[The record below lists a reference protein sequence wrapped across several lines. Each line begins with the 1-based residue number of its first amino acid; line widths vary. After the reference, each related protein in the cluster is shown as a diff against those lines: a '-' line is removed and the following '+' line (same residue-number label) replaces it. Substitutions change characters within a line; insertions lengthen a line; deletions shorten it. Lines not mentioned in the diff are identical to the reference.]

1 MGQSDWNLLTAMRS
15 LIVISLF
22 GLALGQVIEP
32 RQAIEPRNT
41 CGTIPSFL
49 SGDRIVGGQDA
60 AAPIPWQV
68 SVRQCQSGGCRF
80 CGGTILDEK
89 TVMCAAHCFT
99 TGQSMNGYYITAGV
113 TNRND
118 GSGQTIEIANGVW
131 NSAMPYSGNNNDF
144 IILKLSSALSFN
156 ENVGAACLPEPGFAP
171 DSTGDTCV
179 VSGWGT
185 LNSGANSLPTNLQWV
200 AVPTVTNAQCAQAY
214 GSTITSSM
222 ICAGLPEGGKDSCQ
236 GDSGGPFVCRKD
248 GKAVLT
254 GVVSF
259 GIGCAL
265 ADYPGVYAR
274 VTAVLDWVKANM
286 ESGTGPTNPPG
297 TTSAPTTASPPSGC
311 GSPQWATDEW
321 CDDENNN
328 ADCNYDGG
336 ACCSNTFGGWDNYC
350 TDCECK
356 DPNNVEDCVDNWS
369 TTKCEKRKNKGKCN
383 RKFVKKNCNKTCE
396 VC

>member
-1 MGQSDWNLLTAMRS
+1 LNLLTAMKS
-15 LIVISLF
+15 LIVFSLV
-22 GLALGQVIEP
+22 GLALGQV
-32 RQAIEPRNT
+32 IEPRNT
-41 CGTIPSFL
+41 CGTIPSFMT
-49 SGDRIVGGQDA
+49 GDRIVGGEA
-60 AAPIPWQV
+60 AASPIPWQV
-68 SVRQCQSGGCRF
+68 SVRQGQSGGGHF

-99 TGQSMNGYYITAGV
+99 TGQNMNGYYITAGI
-113 TNRND
+113 TNRNSN
-118 GSGQTIEIANGVW
+118 SGAQTIAIANGVW

-156 ENVGAACLPEPGFAP
+156 TNVGAACLPEPGFAP
-171 DSTGDTCV
+171 DSTGQTCF

-185 LNSGANSLPTNLQWV
+185 LNSGANSLPTALQWV
-200 AVPTVTNAQCAQAY
+200 GVPTVTNAQCAQAY
-214 GSTITSSM
+214 PNTITNSM
-222 ICAGLPEGGKDSCQ
+222 ICAGLPNGGKDSCQ
-236 GDSGGPFVCRKD
+236 GDSGGPFICRKD

-297 TTSAPTTASPPSGC
+297 TTSAPTPSPTTASPPSGC

-336 ACCSNTFGGWDNYC
+336 ACCSNTFGGWDSYC

-356 DPNNVEDCVDNWS
+356 DPNNVEDCVDIWS
-369 TTKCEKRKNKGKCN
+369 TGKCVRRKNKGRCN
-383 RKFVKKNCNKTCE
+383 RKWVQKNCEKTCE

>member
-1 MGQSDWNLLTAMRS
+1 MKS
-15 LIVISLF
+15 LIAFSLF

-32 RQAIEPRNT
+32 RQVIQPRNT

-68 SVRQCQSGGCRF
+68 SVRQCQSGGCHF

-156 ENVGAACLPEPGFAP
+156 ENVGPACLPEPGFAP
-171 DSTGDTCV
+171 DSTGETCV

-214 GSTITSSM
+214 PNTITSSM

-297 TTSAPTTASPPSGC
+297 TTSAPAPSPSTEAPPSGC

-336 ACCSNTFGGWDNYC
+336 ACCSNTFGGWDTYC

-356 DPNNVEDCVDNWS
+356 DPNNVEDCVDIWP
-369 TTKCEKRKNKGKCN
+369 TKKCQRRKNKGKCS
-383 RKFVKKNCNKTCE
+383 RKFVQKNCNLTCE

>member
-1 MGQSDWNLLTAMRS
+1 MMS
-15 LIVISLF
+15 LIAFSLF
-22 GLALGQVIEP
+22 GVALGQV
-32 RQAIEPRNT
+32 IEPRNT
-41 CGTIPSFL
+41 CGTIPSFMT
-49 SGDRIVGGQDA
+49 GDRIVGGQA
-60 AAPIPWQV
+60 ASSPIPWQV
-68 SVRQCQSGGCRF
+68 SVRQGQSGGGHF
-80 CGGTILDEK
+80 CGGTILDAK

-99 TGQSMNGYYITAGV
+99 TGQSMNGYYITAGI
-113 TNRND
+113 TNRNSN
-118 GSGQTIEIANGVW
+118 SGAQTIGIDNGVW

-144 IILKLSSALSFN
+144 VILKLSSALTFN
-156 ENVGAACLPEPGFAP
+156 TNVGAACLPEPGFAP
-171 DSTGDTCV
+171 DTTGQTCF

-200 AVPTVTNAQCAQAY
+200 GVPTVTNSQCAQAY
-214 GSTITSSM
+214 PNTITNSM
-222 ICAGLPEGGKDSCQ
+222 ICAGLPNGGKDSCQ
-236 GDSGGPFVCRKD
+236 GDSGGPFICRKD

-286 ESGTGPTNPPG
+286 ETGSGPNP
-297 TTSAPTTASPPSGC
+297 TTSAPSPTTTSAPSPTTTSPPSSGC

-336 ACCSNTFGGWDNYC
+336 ACCSNAFGGWDSYC
-350 TDCECK
+350 IDCECK
-356 DPNNVEDCVDNWS
+356 DPNNVEDDCVDIWS
-369 TTKCEKRKNKGKCN
+369 TGKCVRRKNRGRCN
-383 RKFVKKNCNKTCE
+383 RKWVQKNCEKTCE

>member
-1 MGQSDWNLLTAMRS
+1 MKS
-15 LIVISLF
+15 LIAFSLF

-32 RQAIEPRNT
+32 RQVIQPRNT

-68 SVRQCQSGGCRF
+68 SVRQCQSGGCHF

-156 ENVGAACLPEPGFAP
+156 ENVGPACLPEPGFAP
-171 DSTGDTCV
+171 DSTGETCV

-214 GSTITSSM
+214 PNTITSSM

-236 GDSGGPFVCRKD
+236 GDSGGPFVCEKD

-297 TTSAPTTASPPSGC
+297 TTSAPAPSPSTEAPPSGC

-336 ACCSNTFGGWDNYC
+336 ACCSNTFGGWDTYC

-356 DPNNVEDCVDNWS
+356 DPNNVEDCVDIWK
-369 TTKCEKRKNKGKCN
+369 TKKCQRKKNKNKCN
-383 RKFVKKNCNKTCE
+383 RKKVKKNCNKTCE

>member
-1 MGQSDWNLLTAMRS
+1 MG
-15 LIVISLF
+15 
-22 GLALGQVIEP
+22 
-32 RQAIEPRNT
+32 
-41 CGTIPSFL
+41 L

-68 SVRQCQSGGCRF
+68 SVRQCQSGGCHF

-99 TGQSMNGYYITAGV
+99 TGQSMNGYYIAAGV

-156 ENVGAACLPEPGFAP
+156 ENVGSACLPEAGFAP
-171 DSTGDTCV
+171 DSTGETCV

-214 GSTITSSM
+214 PNTITSSM

-236 GDSGGPFVCRKD
+236 GDSGGP
-248 GKAVLT
+248 
-254 GVVSF
+254 
-259 GIGCAL
+259 IGCAL

-297 TTSAPTTASPPSGC
+297 TTSAPSPTTASPPSSGC
-311 GSPQWATDEW
+311 GSP
-321 CDDENNN
+321 
-328 ADCNYDGG
+328 
-336 ACCSNTFGGWDNYC
+336 
-350 TDCECK
+350 
-356 DPNNVEDCVDNWS
+356 
-369 TTKCEKRKNKGKCN
+369 
-383 RKFVKKNCNKTCE
+383 
-396 VC
+396 

>member
-1 MGQSDWNLLTAMRS
+1 MKS
-15 LIVISLF
+15 LIAFSLF

-32 RQAIEPRNT
+32 RQVIQPRNT

-68 SVRQCQSGGCRF
+68 SVRQCQSGGCHF

-156 ENVGAACLPEPGFAP
+156 ENVGPACLPEPGFAP
-171 DSTGDTCV
+171 DSTGETCV

-214 GSTITSSM
+214 PNTITSSM

-236 GDSGGPFVCRKD
+236 GDSGGPFVCEKD

-297 TTSAPTTASPPSGC
+297 TTSAPAPSPSTEAPPSGC

-336 ACCSNTFGGWDNYC
+336 ACCSNTFGGWDTYC

-356 DPNNVEDCVDNWS
+356 DPNNVEDCVDIWP
-369 TTKCEKRKNKGKCN
+369 TKKCQRRKNKGKCS
-383 RKFVKKNCNKTCE
+383 RKFVQKNCNLTCE

>member
-1 MGQSDWNLLTAMRS
+1 
-15 LIVISLF
+15 
-22 GLALGQVIEP
+22 
-32 RQAIEPRNT
+32 
-41 CGTIPSFL
+41 
-49 SGDRIVGGQDA
+49 
-60 AAPIPWQV
+60 
-68 SVRQCQSGGCRF
+68 
-80 CGGTILDEK
+80 
-89 TVMCAAHCFT
+89 MCAAHCFT
-99 TGQSMNGYYITAGV
+99 TGQSMNGYYVTAGV

-156 ENVGAACLPEPGFAP
+156 ENVGPACLPEAGFAP
-171 DSTGDTCV
+171 DSTGETCV

-236 GDSGGPFVCRKD
+236 GDSGGPFVFRKD

-265 ADYPGVYAR
+265 AEYPGVYAR

-297 TTSAPTTASPPSGC
+297 TTSAPTTVSPPSGC

-336 ACCSNTFGGWDNYC
+336 ACCSNTFGGWDTYC

-356 DPNNVEDCVDNWS
+356 DPNNVEDCVDIWS
-369 TTKCEKRKNKGKCN
+369 TKKCERRKNKNKCN

>member
-1 MGQSDWNLLTAMRS
+1 MKS
-15 LIVISLF
+15 LIAFSLF

-32 RQAIEPRNT
+32 RQVIQPRNT

-68 SVRQCQSGGCRF
+68 SVRQCQSGGCHF

-156 ENVGAACLPEPGFAP
+156 ENVGPACLPEPGFAP
-171 DSTGDTCV
+171 DSTGETCV

-214 GSTITSSM
+214 PNTITSSM

-297 TTSAPTTASPPSGC
+297 TTSAPAPSPSTEAPPSGC

-336 ACCSNTFGGWDNYC
+336 ACCSNTFGGWDTYC

-356 DPNNVEDCVDNWS
+356 DPNNVEDCVDIWS
-369 TTKCEKRKNKGKCN
+369 TTKCERRKNKGKCS

>member
-1 MGQSDWNLLTAMRS
+1 MKS
-15 LIVISLF
+15 LIAFSLF

-32 RQAIEPRNT
+32 RQVIQPRNT

-68 SVRQCQSGGCRF
+68 SVRQCQSGGCHF

-156 ENVGAACLPEPGFAP
+156 ENVGAACLPEAGFAP
-171 DSTGDTCV
+171 DCTGETCV

-236 GDSGGPFVCRKD
+236 GDSGGPFVCEKD

-297 TTSAPTTASPPSGC
+297 TTSAPSPTTASPPSSGC
-311 GSPQWATDEW
+311 GSPQWANDEW

-336 ACCSNTFGGWDNYC
+336 ACCSNTFGGWDTYC

-356 DPNNVEDCVDNWS
+356 DPNNVEDCVDIWP
-369 TTKCEKRKNKGKCN
+369 TKKCQRRKNKGKCS
-383 RKFVKKNCNKTCE
+383 RKFVQKNCNLTCE